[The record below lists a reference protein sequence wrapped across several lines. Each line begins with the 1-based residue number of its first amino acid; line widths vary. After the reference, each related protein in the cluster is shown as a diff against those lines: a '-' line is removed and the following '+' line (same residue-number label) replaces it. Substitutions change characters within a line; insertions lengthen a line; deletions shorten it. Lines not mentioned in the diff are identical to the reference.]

1 LLLYL
6 TDTKIPSVTVRF
18 HFTFLLVA
26 SFFCCSA
33 QTKIGT
39 RKIIDVH
46 LHARHFD
53 SYGNPPYPNP
63 VTGKSPSWKSD
74 EDVVRETLSVLKKY
88 NIVKAIT
95 SGSLD
100 RISQFYQADPKRII
114 PSLDY
119 PDPHNNP
126 LPDTSTF
133 VRLFKEGKFLVFGE
147 LGLEYEGTQ
156 LNDPKLDP
164 YLKICERL
172 KIPVA
177 LHTGLGA
184 PNTPYMCCP
193 KFRTS
198 LGNPQ
203 LVEDVLNK
211 YPRLKLQLMHMGY
224 PFLAETK
231 AILYVYPQ
239 VHADMSVVNWI
250 LPKKE
255 FHNYLQAL
263 LDAGFGDRIM
273 YGSDQMGWTDAIEL
287 SIKNVE
293 DASFLSESQKQDLFY
308 NNAARFYNIGG
319 TGK

>member
-1 LLLYL
+1 MRFAFTLLFAAL
-6 TDTKIPSVTVRF
+6 
-18 HFTFLLVA
+18 
-26 SFFCCSA
+26 FFCCGA
-33 QTKIGT
+33 QTRNGA

-46 LHARHFD
+46 LHARHVD

-63 VTGKSPSWKSD
+63 VTGKAPSWKSD
-74 EDVVRETLSVLKKY
+74 EDVVTETLSMLKKW
-88 NIVKAIT
+88 NVVKAIT

-100 RISQFYQADPKRII
+100 RISEFYQADPKRII

-119 PDPHNNP
+119 PDPHNSP

-147 LGLEYEGTQ
+147 LALEYEGLQ
-156 LNDPKLDP
+156 LNDPKLAP

-177 LHTGLGA
+177 LHTGLA
-184 PNTPYMCCP
+184 SPNTPYRCCP

-203 LVEDVLNK
+203 LVEEVLNK
-211 YPRLKLQLMHMGY
+211 YPKLKLQLMHMGY

-239 VHADMSVVNWI
+239 VYADMSVVNWI

-255 FHNYLQAL
+255 FYNYLQAL
-263 LDAGFGDRIM
+263 IDAGFGDRIM
-273 YGSDQMGWTDAIEL
+273 YGSDQMGWPDAIEL
-287 SIKNVE
+287 SVKNVE
-293 DASFLSESQKQDLFY
+293 EAPFLSEEQKQNLFY
-308 NNAARFYNIGG
+308 NNATKFYDINHSD
-319 TGK
+319 K

>member
-1 LLLYL
+1 M
-6 TDTKIPSVTVRF
+6 KF
-18 HFTFLLVA
+18 WFTLFFAA
-26 SFFCCSA
+26 SFFLSGA
-33 QTKIGT
+33 QSKNAT

-53 SYGNPPYPNP
+53 SYGKPPIPNP
-63 VTGKSPSWKSD
+63 ITGQAPAWKSD
-74 EDVVRETLSVLKKY
+74 DEVVKETLLILKKY
-88 NIVKAIT
+88 NVVKAIT

-100 RISQFYQADPKRII
+100 RISEFHQADPKVII

-119 PDPHNNP
+119 PDPKNNP

-147 LGLEYEGTQ
+147 LALQYEGRQ
-156 LNDPKLDP
+156 LNDPILDP

-172 KIPVA
+172 QIPVA

-203 LVEDVLNK
+203 LVEEVLIK

-224 PFLAETK
+224 PYLAETK
-231 AILYVYPQ
+231 AILYEYPRVY
-239 VHADMSVVNWI
+239 ADMSVVNWI
-250 LPKKE
+250 LPAKE
-255 FHNYLQAL
+255 FYNYLEAL
-263 LDAGFGDRIM
+263 IDAGFGDRIM
-273 YGSDQMGWTDAIEL
+273 YGSDQMGWPDAISL

-293 DASFLSESQKQDLFY
+293 AAPFLSELQKQNLFY
-308 NNAARFYNIGG
+308 NNAAKFYSIDRPE
-319 TGK
+319 K